1 MTQARPEPGTVDHS
15 RVVMSQVILP
25 AHAGPGGVWAHGGEI
40 MKLMDTAAGMAAL
53 RHAHCPVVTLR
64 VEGINFLRPVRVGNY
79 VVVEAKLTFVSA
91 STMEVRVQVTAEDVL
106 HDKTFEAITSYFLFV
121 ALGEDGSTRE
131 VPPLKIRTEE
141 ERRLYEQGRM
151 RHDLCRIDEH
161 GKALCALE

>member
-1 MTQARPEPGTVDHS
+1 MTQTGAEPGTVDHS

-53 RHAHCPVVTLR
+53 RHAHCPVATLR
-64 VEGINFLRPVRVGNY
+64 VEGINFLYPVRVGNY

-91 STMEVRVQVTAEDVL
+91 STMEVKVRVTAEDVL
-106 HDKTFEAITSYFLFV
+106 HDKTFDAVTSYFLFV
-121 ALGEDGSTRE
+121 ALGEDGRTRE
-131 VPPLKIRTEE
+131 VPRLKLRTEE
-141 ERRLYEQGRM
+141 EHRLHEQGRM
-151 RHDLCRIDEH
+151 RHELCRIDEH